1 MAAHIATGL
10 TRWVRGAEGKIFH
23 AARLNIGPR
32 LVLGFGLIIMAMLA
46 ADAVVLWQFRVVTSQ
61 AARLSDIDQAR
72 IAVLRVHTGLLA
84 FHDRLDAL
92 ADSED
97 VAGLT
102 TEAGQLQTTVLE
114 DIRRA
119 TSAVG
124 FLPVE
129 LQRDP
134 TILPTLHVVQSTVR
148 SQLDAITTLATAGD
162 WSAVQLQLT
171 NQIRPLESLTSTL
184 VERVD
189 QDFSQVQ
196 AQTAQN
202 LARVQRRVFLIVP
215 MTALLALLIAA
226 TMGLAIT
233 RSITQPL
240 ERLVGG
246 SKALALGDF
255 EHQVAIKG
263 DDELARLGNV
273 FNDTARR
280 LRDLYATVQS
290 REDSLRL
297 VIDTIPAFVWSG
309 LPDGTFDLVSRSWLD
324 YIGCTW
330 EELSARGGLSS
341 ALHPDDVEV
350 SVGTWKKAR
359 EVGRHAEHELRM
371 RRSDGEYRWFL
382 SRAQPLRDE
391 RGNVV
396 RWYGTV
402 IDITERRSTEDALRR
417 SEAALHEAQQI
428 SHTGSWRW
436 QIGSGEVSLS
446 AELGRILAVDPTGT
460 LPSAEEWIAMTHADD
475 RPAFQDVLERAVSER
490 RRFDHEYRFV
500 RVDGIVKRLH
510 ILGRP
515 DDTVSGELEYTGVV
529 MDITERRHA
538 EEALRDA
545 QAELE
550 RAARLTTMGELA
562 ASIAH
567 EINQPLAAIVSQ
579 GSAGLRWLKRETP
592 ELDEARDAFE
602 QVVSNGQRAADVIRG
617 LRALAKKSGP
627 QPTTLDIDDAIDEVL
642 MLTRNEV
649 ERHGVALRIDLAV
662 GDTLVMGDR
671 VQLQQVMVNLILNAV
686 DAMKAVTERARVLSV
701 SSGLTEP
708 DCVLIAIEDSGPGL
722 DPTVAPRIFDPFVTT
737 KPEGLGMGLSIC
749 RSIIDAHGGRL
760 WVSPAVPHGTLFRFT
775 LPTGVAT

>member
-1 MAAHIATGL
+1 MAEHMATGL
-10 TRWVRGAEGKIFH
+10 TRWVRRAEGKIFH
-23 AARLNIGPR
+23 GGRLNIGPR

-61 AARLSDIDQAR
+61 AARLSGIDQAR

-102 TEAGQLQTTVLE
+102 TEAEQLQTTVLD

-119 TSAVG
+119 TTSVNL
-124 FLPVE
+124 LPLE

-196 AQTAQN
+196 AQTAEN

-215 MTALLALLIAA
+215 ITAVLTLLIAA

-240 ERLVGG
+240 ERLVTG
-246 SKALALGDF
+246 SRALALGDF

-273 FNDTARR
+273 FNDTAGR

-290 REDSLRL
+290 RENSLRL

-330 EELSARGGLSS
+330 EELSARGGLAS

-350 SVGTWKKAR
+350 SIGTWRKAR
-359 EVGRHAEHELRM
+359 ELGTHSEHELRM
-371 RRSDGEYRWFL
+371 RRADGEYRWFL

-402 IDITERRSTEDALRR
+402 IDITERRVSEDALRDAR
-417 SEAALHEAQQI
+417 E
-428 SHTGSWRW
+428 
-436 QIGSGEVSLS
+436 
-446 AELGRILAVDPTGT
+446 ELA
-460 LPSAEEWIAMTHADD
+460 
-475 RPAFQDVLERAVSER
+475 
-490 RRFDHEYRFV
+490 
-500 RVDGIVKRLH
+500 
-510 ILGRP
+510 
-515 DDTVSGELEYTGVV
+515 
-529 MDITERRHA
+529 
-538 EEALRDA
+538 
-545 QAELE
+545 

-567 EINQPLAAIVSQ
+567 EINQPLAAIVGQ
-579 GSAGLRWLKRETP
+579 GSAGLRWLKRDTP

-602 QVVSNGQRAADVIRG
+602 QIVSNGQRAADVIRG

-627 QPTTLDIDDAIDEVL
+627 QPTSLDIDDAIDEVL
-642 MLTRNEV
+642 MLTRNEA
-649 ERHGVALRIDLAV
+649 ERQDVMMRIDLAV
-662 GDTLVMGDR
+662 GDRPVMGDR

-686 DAMKAVTERARVLSV
+686 DAMKAVDDRARVLSV
-701 SSGLTEP
+701 SSALTEP
-708 DCVLIAIEDSGPGL
+708 GGVLIAIEDSGPGL
-722 DPTVAPRIFDPFVTT
+722 DPAIAPHIFDPFVTT
-737 KPEGLGMGLSIC
+737 KPDGLGMGLSIC

-760 WVSPAVPHGTLFRFT
+760 WVSPGAAHGTVFRFT
-775 LPTGVAT
+775 LPIGGAA